1 MENLIN
7 RAKNIILQ
15 PKATWEEVKNE
26 ETTIQ
31 GLLVSYVLPLA
42 LISAIASFIGFGF
55 IGSNIP
61 FVGKVHSIGW
71 GINQAVTSF
80 VSVMLGIIL
89 SGWVISWLAPKF
101 DTTLNLTDAVKLVAY
116 SYTPA
121 ILGGIFNI
129 IPALAVLGI
138 ITGLYSLY
146 ILYLGFGPITK
157 VSTEK
162 TTTYF
167 VVSLLVIIGVYVILG
182 LVIGAILAT
191 AGFAGFR
198 Y

>member
-15 PKATWEEVKNE
+15 PKATWEEIKNE
-26 ETTIQ
+26 ENTIQ
-31 GLLVSYVLPLA
+31 GLLVSYVFPLA

-61 FVGKVHSIGW
+61 FAGRVYSIEW
-71 GINQAVTSF
+71 GINQAVTNF
-80 VSVMLGIIL
+80 VSLMLGIII

-101 DTTLNLTDAVKLVAY
+101 DTSLSLTDAVKLVAY

-121 ILGGIFNI
+121 MLGGIFNI

-146 ILYLGFGPITK
+146 VLYLGFGPITK
-157 VSTEK
+157 VSADK
-162 TTTYF
+162 TTAYF
-167 VVSLLVIIGVYVILG
+167 VVSLLVIIGVYI
-182 LVIGAILAT
+182 VIGLAIGTVLAT

-198 Y
+198 

>member
-61 FVGKVHSIGW
+61 FAGRVHSIEW

>member
-7 RAKNIILQ
+7 RAKNIVLQ
-15 PKATWEEVKNE
+15 PKATWEEIKNE

-42 LISAIASFIGFGF
+42 LISAIATFIGFGL

-61 FVGKVHSIGW
+61 FAGRVHSIGW

-80 VSVMLGIIL
+80 VSVMLGIII

-101 DTTLNLTDAVKLVAY
+101 DTSLSLTDAVKLVAY

-121 ILGGIFNI
+121 MLGGIFNI
-129 IPALAVLGI
+129 IPALAVLGV

-146 ILYLGFGPITK
+146 VLYLGFGPITK
-157 VSTEK
+157 VSAEK

-167 VVSLLVIIGVYVILG
+167 VVSLLVIIGVYVVLG
-182 LVIGAILAT
+182 LAIGAILAT
-191 AGFAGFR
+191 AGFAGLR
-198 Y
+198 

>member
-7 RAKNIILQ
+7 RAKNIVLQ
-15 PKATWEEVKNE
+15 PKATWEEIKNE
-26 ETTIQ
+26 ENTIQ

-42 LISAIASFIGFGF
+42 LISAIATFIGFGF

-61 FVGKVHSIGW
+61 FAGRVHSIEW

-80 VSVMLGIIL
+80 VGVMLGIIL

-101 DTTLNLTDAVKLVAY
+101 DTTLSLTDAIKLVAY

-121 ILGGIFNI
+121 MLGGIFTI
-129 IPALAVLGI
+129 IPSLAVLGV

-146 ILYLGFGPITK
+146 VLYLGFGPITK

-167 VVSLLVIIGVYVILG
+167 VVSLLVIIGVYVVLG
-182 LVIGAILAT
+182 LAIGAILAT
-191 AGFAGFR
+191 AGFAGLR